1 MKITPGVTWASGDT
15 VNHTQL
21 NAFLTNAVITS
32 GTLDQVA
39 LGENALDSLTSGT
52 DNVGIGDNAGT
63 AITDGHSN
71 TIVGNEA
78 LKTADSAYNN
88 VAIGENA
95 MGLGAGTLAQN
106 VAIGAGALIDL
117 AGDIGSSESFSNVA
131 IGNSAG
137 ADITTGKTNV
147 FIGASCGSQLT
158 TDSSLNV
165 LLGDG
170 AMGFAAA
177 AVDGAIAVGY
187 QALKVNTADL
197 NTGVGYKAGLANT
210 SGDDNTYVGSQAGYT
225 NITGTD
231 NTFIGDNAGYYVTAN
246 QNTALGSDANTTSG
260 SPAAYANT
268 TCLGYAVDPTA
279 SNQVR
284 LGNASVSSLH
294 CQVSLTVDSDKR
306 IKKNVKSSKIG
317 LDFINALRS
326 VEYKKKNP
334 FSWPDELKEQRFKK
348 EKPDKKPEDD
358 PVTYNGFI
366 AQEVK
371 EVMDKQGI
379 TDWDGWRQSDNTMQ
393 SLTATALIGPL
404 VKAIQELSSKV
415 AKLEAKT

>member
-1 MKITPGVTWASGDT
+1 M
-15 VNHTQL
+15 NHTQL

-63 AITDGHSN
+63 ALTDGHSN

-78 LKTADSAYNN
+78 LKTADSAYLN

-95 MGLGAGTLAQN
+95 LGLGSDMPAQN
-106 VAIGAGALIDL
+106 VAVGAHALEDL
-117 AGDIGSSESFSNVA
+117 SGDAGSAESISNTAVGHVA
-131 IGNSAG
+131 GR
-137 ADITTGKTNV
+137 DITTGANNALV
-147 FIGASCGSQLT
+147 GNDAGGALT
-158 TDSSLNV
+158 SNSSLNV
-165 LLGDG
+165 AVGSNALGN
-170 AMGFAAA
+170 AAA
-177 AVDGAIAVGY
+177 AVDGAVAVGY
-187 QALKVNTADL
+187 QALQVNTADL
-197 NTGVGYKAGLANT
+197 NTGLGYKAGQATT

-231 NTFIGDNAGYYVTAN
+231 NTFMGDNAGYYVTAN

-404 VKAIQELSSKV
+404 VKAIQELTAKV
-415 AKLEAKT
+415 TALEAKA